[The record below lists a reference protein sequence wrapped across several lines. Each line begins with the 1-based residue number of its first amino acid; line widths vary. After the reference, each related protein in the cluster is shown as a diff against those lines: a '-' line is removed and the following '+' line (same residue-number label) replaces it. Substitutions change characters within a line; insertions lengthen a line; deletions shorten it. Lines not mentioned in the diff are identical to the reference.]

1 LAAQQCGVNP
11 AACLYIGDAQRD
23 IIAGQSAGMRTV
35 LAQYGYLSVADDVDS
50 WQADFRIQT
59 PLELLRF
66 LNGT

>member
-1 LAAQQCGVNP
+1 
-11 AACLYIGDAQRD
+11 
-23 IIAGQSAGMRTV
+23 MRTV